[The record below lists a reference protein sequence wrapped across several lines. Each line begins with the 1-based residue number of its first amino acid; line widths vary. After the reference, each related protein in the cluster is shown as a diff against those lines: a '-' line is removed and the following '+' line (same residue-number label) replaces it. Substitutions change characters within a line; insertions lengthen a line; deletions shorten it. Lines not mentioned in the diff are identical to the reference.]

1 MSVIKPTG
9 CETVKLVNRTG
20 RAAGAATHQINKHKE
35 IQIIVDFF
43 LNITV
48 TKEKRAASID
58 ESMYPVPC
66 RASLAF

>member
-1 MSVIKPTG
+1 VLFHDSDRPMSVIKPTG

-43 LNITV
+43 
-48 TKEKRAASID
+48 
-58 ESMYPVPC
+58 
-66 RASLAF
+66 